1 MKYCPYCGASL
12 VDDVVSFCSECGKEL
27 PHSNSKEVN
36 EEKEPKAQK
45 SIPAQ
50 KLTKKKKRPPQE
62 NTETLPNETEKNDP
76 SYDGY
81 YDDIVPSDIG
91 KHREGIDWVMMKRV
105 GLVAIGVV
113 LIISLCVAAMYL
125 L

>member
-1 MKYCPYCGASL
+1 MTSFLFARNAERNYLIQTQKRLTRKKNPKPKR
-12 VDDVVSFCSECGKEL
+12 VSCSEID
-27 PHSNSKEVN
+27 
-36 EEKEPKAQK
+36 Q
-45 SIPAQ
+45 
-50 KLTKKKKRPPQE
+50 KKKRPPQE

-105 GLVAIGVV
+105 GLVAIGVL

>member
-1 MKYCPYCGASL
+1 M
-12 VDDVVSFCSECGKEL
+12 SFTLLHGIALESVTL
-27 PHSNSKEVN
+27 QQIHSS
-36 EEKEPKAQK
+36 KAQK
-45 SIPAQ
+45 SIAAQ

-105 GLVAIGVV
+105 GLVAIGVL
-113 LIISLCVAAMYL
+113 LIISLCVAAL
-125 L
+125 GSFSSLTSFEFE